1 MASPLLALFEFRDKK
16 NEYTALAYRDIMLH
30 SEDTKMYLR
39 NHMAGGR
46 QTQTTAG
53 IERTSKLRVWSR
65 KVQSGG

>member
-1 MASPLLALFEFRDKK
+1 
-16 NEYTALAYRDIMLH
+16 MLH

-39 NHMAGGR
+39 NHVAGGR